1 MMMGVIH
8 HKSCDAQL
16 PERGFAL
23 VVVILLLVALSMV
36 GVASLRGIT
45 LQEKMTGNL
54 YFRALAFAESESA
67 LRATVARMDGKVGL
81 TVETP
86 PAPDSSDLDWK
97 PLIATGSNQGYW
109 STATAWTSTAVK
121 SVMSSTASGFK
132 VNATTEQVMTGDQM
146 PTCEDKMGSSACKV
160 MFTRMTSRA
169 TDPTT
174 GAAVVLQQYWSF
186 PISK

>member
-1 MMMGVIH
+1 MRVFYCNPYWER
-8 HKSCDAQL
+8 S

-23 VVVILLLVALSMV
+23 VVVMLLLVALSMV

-81 TVETP
+81 TVATP
-86 PAPDSSDLDWK
+86 VAPDSSDLDWK

-109 STATAWTSTAVK
+109 STAASWTSTAVK
-121 SVMSSTASGFK
+121 SVMSSTASGFA

-146 PTCEDKMGSSACKV
+146 PTCEAKMGSSACKV